1 MEPTLNGRRNTTM
14 SNTRSTSRSGRGGR
28 SRPSGGRGR
37 RSGGSRRGTSG
48 RSGSNWSRHGTALP
62 GWTDLEPPTNRRT
75 SEPSDETFL
84 QQVSTVRFAMVV
96 MLVAGAFTL
105 YVGHVHATKD
115 LLGKVQEVRA
125 ENQRLHLK
133 RNRLTGEFARK
144 VSPSVIYERARDLG
158 LRESVT
164 YGPPVS
170 VE

>member
-1 MEPTLNGRRNTTM
+1 M
-14 SNTRSTSRSGRGGR
+14 
-28 SRPSGGRGR
+28 
-37 RSGGSRRGTSG
+37 
-48 RSGSNWSRHGTALP
+48 
-62 GWTDLEPPTNRRT
+62 
-75 SEPSDETFL
+75 
-84 QQVSTVRFAMVV
+84 RFAVIV
-96 MLVAGAFTL
+96 LLVSGAFTL

-115 LLGKVQEVRA
+115 LLEKVQEVRS

-133 RNRLTGEFARK
+133 RNRLKGEFSRK

>member
-1 MEPTLNGRRNTTM
+1 M

-28 SRPSGGRGR
+28 SR
-37 RSGGSRRGTSG
+37 RSGGDGRGTNGRRRGG
-48 RSGSNWSRHGTALP
+48 RSGSNWTRHSTALP
-62 GWTDLEPPTNRRT
+62 GWTDLEPPTNKRT
-75 SEPSDETFL
+75 PESSDDAFL
-84 QQVSTVRFAMVV
+84 EQVSTVRFALIVL
-96 MLVAGAFTL
+96 LVAGAFTL

-115 LLGKVQEVRA
+115 LLGKVQEVRS

-133 RNRLTGEFARK
+133 RNRLKGEFARK